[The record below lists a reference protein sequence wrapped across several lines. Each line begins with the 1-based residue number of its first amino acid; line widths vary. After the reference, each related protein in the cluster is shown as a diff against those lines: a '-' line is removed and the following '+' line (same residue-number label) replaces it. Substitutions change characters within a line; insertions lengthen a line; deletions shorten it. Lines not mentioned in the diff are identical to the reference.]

1 MDFKKGRGHIAI
13 IVSCIIF
20 ASNILLTNSLVGT
33 WMTPMGYTLTR
44 LVYGAAVL
52 WIMSLF
58 FKKEKVAPKDLL
70 VLAVGGVLGF
80 IVSQFAF
87 ALSLRFTTPVNYSLI
102 MAMVPIVVLILSFF
116 FLKEKINSK
125 KTIGILLSV
134 VGAFLIILQ
143 RKNGSEVGSNN
154 LLGILIA
161 FISMSSYGIY
171 LMITRE
177 VSQKYSS
184 VTILKWM
191 FLFTAIL
198 LFPFGYGELAE
209 QKIYSAEV
217 TAMPIIQL
225 LLILIFDATL
235 VYFLLLIALRNLKAT
250 TVSTYMNFLPV
261 FTSILAVMSGQEML
275 DFPKVIAVI
284 LVVSG
289 VSLVTRSNSAA
300 ENTEA

>member
-1 MDFKKGRGHIAI
+1 MENRKGKGHIAI

-20 ASNILLTNSLVGT
+20 ASNILLTNSLVGS

-44 LVYGAAVL
+44 LVYGAAIL
-52 WIMSLF
+52 WLLGLF
-58 FKKEKVAPKDLL
+58 FNKEKVARKDLL
-70 VLAVGGVLGF
+70 VLAVGGILGF

-87 ALSLRFTTPVNYSLI
+87 AMSLRFTTPVNFSLI
-102 MAMVPIVVLILSFF
+102 MAMVPIIVLVLSFF
-116 FLKEKINSK
+116 FLKEKITAA

-134 VGAFLIILQ
+134 IGAFLIILQ
-143 RKNGSEVGSNN
+143 RKAGVETGSNN
-154 LLGILIA
+154 ILGILIA
-161 FISMSSYGIY
+161 FVSMSSYGIY

-184 VTILKWM
+184 ITILKWM

-198 LFPFGYGELAE
+198 LLPFGYAELAE

-217 TAMPIIQL
+217 TATPIIQL

-261 FTSILAVMSGQEML
+261 FTSVLAVISGLEI
-275 DFPKVIAVI
+275 FTFSKVFAVA
-284 LVVSG
+284 LVVGG
-289 VSLVTRSNSAA
+289 VSLVTLSNRQLAKAA
-300 ENTEA
+300 